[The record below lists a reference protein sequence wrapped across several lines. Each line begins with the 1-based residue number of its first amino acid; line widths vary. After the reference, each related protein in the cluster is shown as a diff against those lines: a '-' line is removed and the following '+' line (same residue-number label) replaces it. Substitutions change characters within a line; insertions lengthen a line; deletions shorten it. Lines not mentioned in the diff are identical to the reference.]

1 MSGNNVLEQLFL
13 AKDYFLKR
21 QDLFDDMANA
31 KAKYD
36 NIESF
41 RNGSTVMLF
50 LLFVGFV
57 IYCWKCFLP
66 FGRWFLNDLESVVA
80 FFNKL
85 RTMMPQILVFILW
98 LVLVPV
104 IFLGFYL
111 LIMVIVL
118 IISSIIKSI
127 ITGPSIKRQI
137 QIIDEKMDEIAA
149 YYNQYE
155 NVMGETCPVPL
166 ERCHPFLI
174 EQIIGMISSKRAESI
189 KEAINLIIQDEH
201 NQKIANLAEQQLLQ
215 LEQANYYLKAISKNT
230 KKIANDTSA
239 IKWNTF
245 FNNF

>member
-1 MSGNNVLEQLFL
+1 
-13 AKDYFLKR
+13 
-21 QDLFDDMANA
+21 MACISSSN
-31 KAKYD
+31 
-36 NIESF
+36 
-41 RNGSTVMLF
+41 
-50 LLFVGFV
+50 
-57 IYCWKCFLP
+57 
-66 FGRWFLNDLESVVA
+66 
-80 FFNKL
+80 
-85 RTMMPQILVFILW
+85 
-98 LVLVPV
+98 
-104 IFLGFYL
+104 FLGFYL

-230 KKIANDTSA
+230 KRLQMILQLLNGIHFLIILNLQVKKLLSKVNKSFFILQNYLILI
-239 IKWNTF
+239 IKK
-245 FNNF
+245 